1 MSATIFQ
8 TSVITTLLVVT
19 LGFGQQTPDL
29 QGLWVNDDSLQ
40 LGLGG
45 TWGAIAEKNG
55 TTRLYFGVPI
65 SSTDNTCNVQADQ
78 VLYNGTWVQ
87 SVFQGGTAA
96 LITTFEYCEHGIVT
110 SPTWSYASSSSNDAI
125 CPGPDAPYTNM
136 TRFDLDGIP
145 NTVACTVPPSLNTTL
160 PSLSPSP
167 SNFTLPVYSNIGGI
181 PPFMLG
187 YWISQDQNLTDITI
201 NTPTS
206 LSAII
211 ANLVDPDDKI
221 NEAFLV
227 GGTGNFTSFECL
239 GPYKAVGVVTQTVI
253 LPTGEVGESFETCDL
268 VEYDPDT
275 QTLKGYSSQ
284 DSCVTELTAE
294 MEKQVAYL
302 KFYKELNEGP
312 ALGTCVNVPPS
323 GATSHPELFIGRL
336 MMVACL
342 GMLLVV

>member
-1 MSATIFQ
+1 
-8 TSVITTLLVVT
+8 
-19 LGFGQQTPDL
+19 
-29 QGLWVNDDSLQ
+29 
-40 LGLGG
+40 
-45 TWGAIAEKNG
+45 
-55 TTRLYFGVPI
+55 
-65 SSTDNTCNVQADQ
+65 
-78 VLYNGTWVQ
+78 VLYNGTWVL
-87 SVFQGGTAA
+87 SEFQGGTAA

-110 SPTWSYASSSSNDAI
+110 SPTLSYASSSSNDAI

-136 TRFDLDGIP
+136 TRFDLEGIP
-145 NTVACTVPPSLNTTL
+145 NTVACTVPPSLNTTVPAL
-160 PSLSPSP
+160 DPSQDTIAPSSAPSPAP
-167 SNFTLPVYSNIGGI
+167 SNFTFPVYSNIGGI

-221 NEAFLV
+221 NDSFLF
-227 GGTGNFTSFECL
+227 GGTGNFTSYECL
-239 GPYKAVGVVTQTVI
+239 GPYKAVGVVTQTII
-253 LPTGEVGESFETCDL
+253 LPTGEIVMSYETCDL

-275 QTLKGYSSQ
+275 QILKGYSSQ
-284 DSCVTELTAE
+284 DSCLTELTAE
-294 MEKQVAYL
+294 MEKQVAYF

-312 ALGTCVNVPPS
+312 ALGTCVNVPPRRSRLTPAQKLVNVPPS

-336 MMVACL
+336 MMLACL